1 MPSPPRKPKELHGTI
16 RIRSQFLSDT
26 QFAVKIN
33 DRKWS
38 RDVSQDGA
46 VCAVRGWCNYWT
58 RSAAWTKLNYEGK
71 KMIRVLI
78 KKEPPFEIHVV
89 VNPSDVLNVEKIE
102 AEGHYLVGE
111 FDGEKQIDDA
121 VASVATYLELEESH
135 TE

>member
-1 MPSPPRKPKELHGTI
+1 MHGSIYIKRVPHTTPFAI
-16 RIRSQFLSDT
+16 RINARPWSIASGAP
-26 QFAVKIN
+26 AVVN
-33 DRKWS
+33 AAMKWM
-38 RDVSQDGA
+38 Q
-46 VCAVRGWCNYWT
+46 YWT

-89 VNPSDVLNVEKIE
+89 VNPSDALNVEKIE